1 MNHDTHAEASR
12 FFEDL
17 WSRGDPWALESSS
30 YEDHRY
36 RQLLEILPDRHYG
49 KVLEIGCGAGAFT
62 RRLATRAPSIRAIDV
77 SQTAINRA
85 RAIPNSSGAAIDYQV
100 ADVMQYDVA
109 AAGPFDLIVMTETIY
124 YLGWQH
130 TFFDVGWLAHQ
141 LFEAT
146 REGGGLLLSNTRSV
160 SADYLMRPWLI
171 RTYHDLFTNAG
182 FHLETEH
189 VYADT
194 KDDTEFEVLTS
205 LFCKVGIS
213 NGTQH

>member
-1 MNHDTHAEASR
+1 MKHQNAQPEAGQ

-17 WSRGDPWALESSS
+17 WRRGDPWALETSA

-36 RQLLEILPDRHYG
+36 RRLFDCLADRHYE

-62 RRLATRAPSIRAIDV
+62 RRLATRATSICALEV
-77 SQTAINRA
+77 SETAINQA
-85 RAIPNSSGAAIDYQV
+85 RAIPFASAAAIDYRV

-109 AAGPFDLIVMTETIY
+109 SEGPFDLIVMTETIY
-124 YLGWQH
+124 YLGWLH
-130 TFFDVGWLAHQ
+130 SFFEVGWLAHQ

-146 REGGGLLLSNTRSV
+146 REGGRLLLSNTLSA

-171 RTYHDLFTNAG
+171 RTYHDLFANTG
-182 FHLETEH
+182 FYLEIEDAYTDH
-189 VYADT
+189 

-205 LFCKVGIS
+205 RFCKRRTS
-213 NGTQH
+213 